1 MKKWLGLS
9 IGFSFAAAFVCL
21 TPAAAQRAA
30 IGNWTSPRNNMEHT
44 GWQKAETTMTKENL
58 SGKFKF
64 LWKIK
69 LGNAAAKDSLSYSE
83 PLLVPRLIN
92 ARGFKDFALWAD
104 GGTLYAVDSELGTML
119 WTKHFDVSPSA
130 CGSSD
135 LSIVAEA
142 PLVINFRAR
151 RTPGAS
157 PPKPQ
162 PPMKASERRVGI
174 SPGGGGF
181 GLKGIFVLTPD
192 GNLHEQVIA
201 TGADFAPAVKFVP
214 GATGTPLGLG
224 LDGKTMFT
232 ATKAGCGDAKN
243 AVWAVDM
250 DSPQY
255 PVGSYETGSVAPLVA
270 MGPTIAE
277 NVAYVVTGS
286 GSAGQGG
293 DIHSDSI
300 VALGQDAKVKDWYTA
315 GGPLQN
321 VTPVAFSHNGKN
333 LLVAPGKH
341 GSYVLLDASSLGG
354 PDHKT
359 ALAETPSISQAKEGS
374 VAALASW
381 EDAGTTWVLASVPG
395 ALNSGAKFATSNGA
409 ASHGSVVAFKL
420 EESAGKT
427 NLVPAW
433 SSRDM
438 INPAPPVAANGMI
451 VALDQGDASHHATLY
466 VLDGTTGKELYSS
479 GDAVNT
485 YAHMAGVSVGDGH
498 AFFVTHD
505 NTLYSF
511 GIGIEH

>member
-21 TPAAAQRAA
+21 TPAAAQRGAV
-30 IGNWTSPRNNMEHT
+30 GNWTSPRNDMEHS
-44 GWQKAETTMTKENL
+44 GWQKAEATMTKENL

-69 LGNAAAKDSLSYSE
+69 LGDAAGKDSLSYSE
-83 PLLVPRLIN
+83 PLLVQRLIN
-92 ARGFKDFALWAD
+92 AKGFKDFALWAD
-104 GGTLYAVDSELGTML
+104 GDTLYAVDSELGTML
-119 WTKHFDVSPSA
+119 WTKHYDVSASP

-151 RTPGAS
+151 RAPGVP

-162 PPMKASERRVGI
+162 PPMKPSERRVGI

-192 GNLHEQVIA
+192 GKLHEEVIA
-201 TGADFAPAVKFVP
+201 TGAEFAPAVKFLP
-214 GATGTPLGLG
+214 GAAGVPLGLG
-224 LDGKTMFT
+224 LDGKTIFT
-232 ATKAGCGDAKN
+232 TTKAGCGDAKN
-243 AVWAVDM
+243 AVWALNM

-255 PVGSYETGSVAPLVA
+255 PVGSYEMGSVAPLVA
-270 MGPTIAE
+270 MGPTIADHT
-277 NVAYVVTGS
+277 AYVVTGPGNS
-286 GSAGQGG
+286 GQSDVHA
-293 DIHSDSI
+293 DSI
-300 VALGQDAKVKDWYTA
+300 VALGPDAKVKDWYTA
-315 GGPLQN
+315 GGALQN
-321 VTPVAFSHNGKN
+321 VTPVAVSQNGKN
-333 LLVAPGKH
+333 LLVAPGKD
-341 GSYVLLDASSLGG
+341 GSFVLLDASSLGG

-374 VAALASW
+374 ISALATW
-381 EDAGTTWVLASVPG
+381 QDAGTTWVLASVPG
-395 ALNSGAKFATSNGA
+395 PLNSAAKFAAANGD
-409 ASHGSVVAFKL
+409 ASHGSIVAFKL
-420 EESAGKT
+420 EESAGKPS
-427 NLVPAW
+427 LVPAW

-438 INPAPPVAANGMI
+438 INPAPPVVGNGMI

-479 GDAVNT
+479 GDAVTT